1 MRPDALRRVHFE
13 SPEECPKHDAE
24 RRKRIPTQS
33 VGTRRSHDHAPLIP
47 FEALKPGDHVK
58 ITQRI
63 KVGLKIWTTTVT
75 GTVERTERRRE
86 GLAVKRNFDDKAF
99 ADLILL
105 KKDGPVGEETTVAMD
120 EYTHIERA

>member
-1 MRPDALRRVHFE
+1 MSTNTQIAFEDLR
-13 SPEECPKHDAE
+13 
-24 RRKRIPTQS
+24 
-33 VGTRRSHDHAPLIP
+33 
-47 FEALKPGDHVK
+47 PGDHVK

-63 KVGLKIWTTTVT
+63 KVGLKVWTTAVT

-105 KKDGPVGEETTVAMD
+105 KKDGPVAGEETTVALD
-120 EYTHIERA
+120 EFTHIERM

>member
-1 MRPDALRRVHFE
+1 MPA
-13 SPEECPKHDAE
+13 S
-24 RRKRIPTQS
+24 
-33 VGTRRSHDHAPLIP
+33 PLIA
-47 FEALKPGDHVK
+47 FEDISPGDHVK

-63 KVGLKIWTTTVT
+63 KVGLKVWTTAVT

-105 KKDGPVGEETTVAMD
+105 KKDGPVAGEETTVAMD
-120 EYTHIERA
+120 EFTQVMRL

>member
-1 MRPDALRRVHFE
+1 MTANTLIAFEDLR
-13 SPEECPKHDAE
+13 
-24 RRKRIPTQS
+24 
-33 VGTRRSHDHAPLIP
+33 
-47 FEALKPGDHVK
+47 PGDHVK

-63 KVGLKIWTTTVT
+63 KVGLKVWTTAVT

-105 KKDGPVGEETTVAMD
+105 KKDGPVAGEETTVAMD
-120 EYTHIERA
+120 EFTHVARV

>member
-1 MRPDALRRVHFE
+1 MTSTA
-13 SPEECPKHDAE
+13 
-24 RRKRIPTQS
+24 
-33 VGTRRSHDHAPLIP
+33 LIP

-75 GTVERTERRRE
+75 GTVQRTERRRE

-105 KKDGPVGEETTVAMD
+105 KKEGPAGEETTVAMD
-120 EYTHIERA
+120 EYTQVERV

>member
-1 MRPDALRRVHFE
+1 MSTSTLIAFEDLR
-13 SPEECPKHDAE
+13 
-24 RRKRIPTQS
+24 
-33 VGTRRSHDHAPLIP
+33 
-47 FEALKPGDHVK
+47 PGDHVK

-86 GLAVKRNFDDKAF
+86 GLAVKRNFDDKAY

-105 KKDGPVGEETTVAMD
+105 KKDGPVAGEETTVALD
-120 EYTHIERA
+120 EFTHVERI

>member
-1 MRPDALRRVHFE
+1 MTTTKNTYLPFETLRR
-13 SPEECPKHDAE
+13 
-24 RRKRIPTQS
+24 
-33 VGTRRSHDHAPLIP
+33 
-47 FEALKPGDHVK
+47 GDHVK

-99 ADLILL
+99 ADLIVW
-105 KKDGPVGEETTVAMD
+105 KKDGAAGEETTVAMD
-120 EYTHIERA
+120 EYTQIERA

>member
-1 MRPDALRRVHFE
+1 MTTTKNTYLPFETLRR
-13 SPEECPKHDAE
+13 
-24 RRKRIPTQS
+24 
-33 VGTRRSHDHAPLIP
+33 
-47 FEALKPGDHVK
+47 GDHVK

-99 ADLILL
+99 ADLIVL
-105 KKDGPVGEETTVAMD
+105 KKDGAAGEETTVAMD
-120 EYTHIERA
+120 EYTQIERA

>member
-1 MRPDALRRVHFE
+1 MAATTLIAFEELR
-13 SPEECPKHDAE
+13 A
-24 RRKRIPTQS
+24 
-33 VGTRRSHDHAPLIP
+33 
-47 FEALKPGDHVK
+47 GDPVQ

-63 KVGLKIWTTTVT
+63 KVGLKIWTTTVI

-105 KKDGPVGEETTVAMD
+105 KKDGPVAGEETTVALD
-120 EYTHIERA
+120 EFTHIERV

>member
-1 MRPDALRRVHFE
+1 MPASTLIAFEELR
-13 SPEECPKHDAE
+13 A
-24 RRKRIPTQS
+24 
-33 VGTRRSHDHAPLIP
+33 
-47 FEALKPGDHVK
+47 GDHVK

-99 ADLILL
+99 ADVILL
-105 KKDGPVGEETTVAMD
+105 KKDGPVAGEETTVALD
-120 EYTHIERA
+120 EFTQIERV